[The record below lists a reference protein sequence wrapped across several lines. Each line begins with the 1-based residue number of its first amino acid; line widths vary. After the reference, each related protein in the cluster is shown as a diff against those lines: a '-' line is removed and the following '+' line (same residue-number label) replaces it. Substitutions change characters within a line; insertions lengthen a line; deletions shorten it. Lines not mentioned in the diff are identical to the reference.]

1 MESVTSK
8 PSSVMPG
15 IGAAVSVIVHS
26 TAPTMAEPAAGAKP
40 LTPRQTRVTTQHK
53 VWTSE
58 SFRFGIHL
66 VESQQTEQTL
76 TSNPNST
83 PDRIANF
90 SFSTFQDP
98 RAEIVWRRPFGFGDR
113 LPRFPLQP
121 PPNLRI
127 SSLPGGNV
135 CDDAMPI
142 LLQFFTWTLWQFDMA
157 RDQDRAVRQCYMI
170 RWP

>member
-15 IGAAVSVIVHS
+15 IGAALSVIVHS

-53 VWTSE
+53 VCSE
-58 SFRFGIHL
+58 SSRFGIHL

-83 PDRIANF
+83 PDRIANI

-98 RAEIVWRRPFGFGDR
+98 RAEIV
-113 LPRFPLQP
+113 
-121 PPNLRI
+121 
-127 SSLPGGNV
+127 
-135 CDDAMPI
+135 
-142 LLQFFTWTLWQFDMA
+142 
-157 RDQDRAVRQCYMI
+157 
-170 RWP
+170 